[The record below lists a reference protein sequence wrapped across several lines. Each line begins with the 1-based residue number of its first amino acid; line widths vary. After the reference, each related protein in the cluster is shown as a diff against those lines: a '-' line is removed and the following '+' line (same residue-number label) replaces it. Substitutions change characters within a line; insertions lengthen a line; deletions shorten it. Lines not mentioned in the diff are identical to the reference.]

1 MADQRARGDRGEG
14 AVGWRDS
21 AASARNASHAP
32 LVHGNGNGSHAAQWL
47 PPARRIMVDANMAQ
61 KCSKAVQAVNPDPLL
76 ITDTQTVVPIN
87 TNVQVQGE

>member
-1 MADQRARGDRGEG
+1 
-14 AVGWRDS
+14 
-21 AASARNASHAP
+21 
-32 LVHGNGNGSHAAQWL
+32 
-47 PPARRIMVDANMAQ
+47 MVDANMAQ